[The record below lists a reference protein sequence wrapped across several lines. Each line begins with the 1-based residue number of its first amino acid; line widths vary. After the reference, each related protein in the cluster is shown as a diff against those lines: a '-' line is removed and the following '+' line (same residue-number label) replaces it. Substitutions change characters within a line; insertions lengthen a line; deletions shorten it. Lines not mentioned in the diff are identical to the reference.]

1 PDDEDVAG
9 RGPSAGVGETIDG
22 HHVELSA
29 GRLDGLVRDPVHQQ
43 PDGARRLRR
52 QPDLVIRRPAIG
64 GNRRLQAEDDQHG
77 SQYRRLPERAAPI
90 DEQEQR
96 EDDDRSPYNRWGFQE
111 SEQGEGDD
119 SGQAPEDVEAV
130 RLEGR
135 KLSEGAR
142 HTLTHQR
149 HHAGYAQEQKWK
161 GDEWGKSAACPQGAE
176 EDEFRPRAID
186 LDRKEPNKSDEHGQR
201 DRGEAKQIATG
212 VG

>member
-1 PDDEDVAG
+1 AWVRERAVGIQLYADGMNPRVDLHGVDVLGAQPQRDRDIIAGAGADDKDVVG
-9 RGPSAGVGETIDG
+9 RGPSAGVGETVDG

-161 GDEWGKSAACPQGAE
+161 GDE
-176 EDEFRPRAID
+176 
-186 LDRKEPNKSDEHGQR
+186 
-201 DRGEAKQIATG
+201 
-212 VG
+212 